1 MFENKIV
8 TVCITTFN
16 RKEMLNRAVES
27 VLSQVYKHFELV
39 IVDDCSSDG
48 TEDYANKLVNKDKRI
63 RYIRHDVNKGLSAA
77 RNTAIFNSKGT
88 YFTFVDDDDS
98 WKPNYLGEFVR
109 LAENYDK
116 NWCFCCGSITIDS
129 LGQTVYANYRSLEG
143 PLINYIRQGYPP
155 PIASQ
160 FYFTSTLQQCGGY
173 NEQIKNGVDHDLWLT
188 LAFRGINIKSSDK
201 YLSLP
206 SEAIDV
212 SRGKMTNSYQKRIK
226 GIINS
231 LSLWKPQLTAHFG
244 EDYYRKFH
252 DAYLLREKKKF
263 FRLYMLKLNF
273 IRALEIYREIDMP
286 VKEVVKSL
294 VIALLYRLKIPI
306 KREKYVTRGS
316 SLSVN
321 VAAVTV

>member
-1 MFENKIV
+1 MLEDKTV

-27 VLSQVYKHFELV
+27 VLNQTYAHFELI

-48 TEDYANKLVNKDKRI
+48 TEDYANKLVSKDQRI
-63 RYIRHDVNKGLSAA
+63 RYIRHDVNRGLAAA
-77 RNTAIFNSKGT
+77 RNTAIFNSRGT

-98 WKPNYLGEFVR
+98 WKPSYLDEFVR
-109 LAENYDK
+109 LAKGYDA

-143 PLINYIRQGYPP
+143 PLINYIRQGYTP

-160 FYFTSTLQQCGGY
+160 FYFTLTLQQCGGY

-188 LAFRGINIKSSDK
+188 LAFRGINIKSSNE

-206 SEAIDV
+206 SEAIDI
-212 SRGKMTNSYQKRIK
+212 SRVKMTNSYQKRIN
-226 GIINS
+226 GITNS

-244 EDYYRKFH
+244 EDYYQKFQE
-252 DAYLLREKKKF
+252 AYLLREKKKF

-273 IRALEIYREIDMP
+273 TRALEIYREINMP
-286 VKEVVKSL
+286 AKEVAKSL
-294 VIALLYRLKIPI
+294 VIAFLYHLKIPI
-306 KREKYVTRGS
+306 RREKYVTRGS
-316 SLSVN
+316 SLSIKI
-321 VAAVTV
+321 AAVTV

>member
-1 MFENKIV
+1 MLEDKTV

-27 VLSQVYKHFELV
+27 VLNQTYAHFELI

-48 TEDYANKLVNKDKRI
+48 TEDYANKLVSKDQRI
-63 RYIRHDVNKGLSAA
+63 RYIRHDVNRGLAAA
-77 RNTAIFNSKGT
+77 RNTAIFNSRGT

-98 WKPNYLGEFVR
+98 WKPSYLDEFVR
-109 LAENYDK
+109 LAKGYDA
-116 NWCFCCGSITIDS
+116 NWCFCCGSITINS

-143 PLINYIRQGYPP
+143 PLINYIRQGYTP

-160 FYFTSTLQQCGGY
+160 FYFTLTLQQCGGY

-188 LAFRGINIKSSDK
+188 LAFRGINIKSSNE

-206 SEAIDV
+206 SEAIDI
-212 SRGKMTNSYQKRIK
+212 SRVKMTNSYQKRLN
-226 GIINS
+226 GITNS

-244 EDYYRKFH
+244 EDYYQKFH
-252 DAYLLREKKKF
+252 EAYLLREKKKF

-273 IRALEIYREIDMP
+273 TRALEIYREINMP
-286 VKEVVKSL
+286 AKEVAKSL
-294 VIALLYRLKIPI
+294 VIAFLYHLKIPI
-306 KREKYVTRGS
+306 RREKYVTRGS
-316 SLSVN
+316 SLSIKI
-321 VAAVTV
+321 AAVTV